1 MDPLVRI
8 ERDDDVATVIIDR
21 PERRNALGSA
31 AAKAVADAITEASR
45 TARVIILTGAGEAF
59 CAGGDLEELER
70 WSDLDKQEIGGV
82 LYESFQG
89 MVRAI
94 RASNA
99 VVIAAVNGAAVG
111 AGMDLALACDLRVAA
126 ESARFGQVWV
136 RLGVIPGTGGA
147 WLTQMHAGPT
157 KASELLLTG
166 RVIDAHEALECALVN
181 RVVADAELLDAARKM
196 ADEILRH
203 PPEGVIAN
211 KRAIVL
217 AQEAAVEAALAHAA
231 EVQPDRF
238 TSDEFRAAVRAA
250 RK

>member
-8 ERDDDVATVIIDR
+8 ERDDDLATVIIDR

-31 AAKAVADAITEASR
+31 AAKAVADAINEASR

-70 WSDLDKQEIGGV
+70 WSDLDKQEIGGI

-111 AGMDLALACDLRVAA
+111 AGMDLALACDLRIAS

-166 RVIDAHEALECALVN
+166 RLIDAHEALEC
-181 RVVADAELLDAARKM
+181 RSREL
-196 ADEILRH
+196 
-203 PPEGVIAN
+203 G
-211 KRAIVL
+211 RAG
-217 AQEAAVEAALAHAA
+217 
-231 EVQPDRF
+231 R
-238 TSDEFRAAVRAA
+238 RAA
-250 RK
+250 RRRTEDGRQHPSPPARGRHRQQAGDSARTGGGGRGGSSSRRRGAARQVHVG

>member
-31 AAKAVADAITEASR
+31 AAKAVADAINEASR

-111 AGMDLALACDLRVAA
+111 AGM
-126 ESARFGQVWV
+126 
-136 RLGVIPGTGGA
+136 
-147 WLTQMHAGPT
+147 
-157 KASELLLTG
+157 
-166 RVIDAHEALECALVN
+166 
-181 RVVADAELLDAARKM
+181 
-196 ADEILRH
+196 
-203 PPEGVIAN
+203 
-211 KRAIVL
+211 
-217 AQEAAVEAALAHAA
+217 
-231 EVQPDRF
+231 
-238 TSDEFRAAVRAA
+238 
-250 RK
+250 